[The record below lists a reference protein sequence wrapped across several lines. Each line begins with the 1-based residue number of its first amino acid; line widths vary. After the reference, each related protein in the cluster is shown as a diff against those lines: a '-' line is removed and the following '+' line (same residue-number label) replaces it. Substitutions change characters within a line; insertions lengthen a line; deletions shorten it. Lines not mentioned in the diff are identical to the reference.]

1 MRRSAQG
8 FSRVV
13 SHHLHAQPP
22 CVFIV
27 DQATQ
32 NFKVAEEHLQGF
44 RMWETITPEGVA
56 ESSYASEAV
65 LVYVQY
71 RMRRGREAEEGEGD
85 WLSEPVETGG
95 TVRIGVRMVWP
106 AMDCLS
112 ERERER
118 GGYVLLTLRCRSTA
132 EAGRVP
138 LRRGEY
144 G

>member
-1 MRRSAQG
+1 
-8 FSRVV
+8 
-13 SHHLHAQPP
+13 
-22 CVFIV
+22 
-27 DQATQ
+27 
-32 NFKVAEEHLQGF
+32 
-44 RMWETITPEGVA
+44 MWETITPEGVA

-95 TVRIGVRMVWP
+95 TVRMGVRMVWP

-118 GGYVLLTLRCRSTA
+118 GGHVLLTLRCRSTA